1 MCQTVRSSSKLT
13 ITGTITVTIEISTK
27 QRVGKGILKV
37 WPYNLILGL
46 IDKERGLLII
56 SSWASLAGLD
66 LKGFQCASAEIP
78 VPPSQ
83 TETYESFGP
92 RGQLP
97 ASIQTGQSI
106 VIHFFYPL
114 SKCCLLNHWAV
125 RWKVTLIATPS
136 FFSWTTLSSPA
147 YHILIYLP
155 YFSVLSL
162 SFSID
167 GALAYW
173 SARRRDR

>member
-1 MCQTVRSSSKLT
+1 MCQTVRSSSELT
-13 ITGTITVTIEISTK
+13 ITATITVTIEISTK
-27 QRVGKGILKV
+27 QRVGKGISKV
-37 WPYNLILGL
+37 WPYDLILGL
-46 IDKERGLLII
+46 IDKERAHLERH
-56 SSWASLAGLD
+56 WAGLD
-66 LKGFQCASAEIP
+66 LKGFQRTSAEIP
-78 VPPSQ
+78 VQPLQ
-83 TETYESFGP
+83 TETYESCGP

-147 YHILIYLP
+147 YHGLIYLP
-155 YFSVLSL
+155 FFSALSL

-173 SARRRDR
+173 SARRRDH